1 VAIPGE
7 SRIRERKPPRWLP
20 LQALPITPD
29 RGGYPRPE
37 GGYLGRA
44 VSGRGNPRVG
54 SLFRLFPIRWTV
66 GGISTGGRHPPGGG
80 GPHPGERTRA
90 SSFFWLSPYTGPW
103 EVSPRGDVIP
113 RGEGRIRESEP
124 PRQLILLAFPIY
136 WTVGG
141 ISTGGTSSPGGR
153 TVSGRVNPRASSF
166 FWLSPYTGPWEVSPR
181 GDVIPPGGEGW
192 LRESEPP
199 RQLFLLAF
207 PTHWTVGGISTGGRH
222 PPGGEGRIR
231 ESEPPR
237 QLILLAF
244 PIYWTVGGIST
255 GGRHPPGGG
264 PHPGERTP
272 APAHSSGF
280 PHTLD
285 RGRYLHGGRG
295 RRGGGMRP
303 LPCLFVSRNTPLR
316 IPNVRWQ
323 RALPTVP
330 GHDGDEKFEYGC
342 NNLISRSE
350 DNMETLPV
358 KK

>member
-255 GGRHPPGGG
+255 GGRHPPGEGRLRESKPRASSFFWLSPYTG
-264 PHPGERTP
+264 PWEVSPRGEGQT
-272 APAHSSGF
+272 
-280 PHTLD
+280 
-285 RGRYLHGGRG
+285 GRG
-295 RRGGGMRP
+295 HAPPP
-303 LPCLFVSRNTPLR
+303 LSLYFQEHTLR
-316 IPNVRWQ
+316 IPNVR
-323 RALPTVP
+323 
-330 GHDGDEKFEYGC
+330 
-342 NNLISRSE
+342 
-350 DNMETLPV
+350 
-358 KK
+358 

>member
-1 VAIPGE
+1 MDPM
-7 SRIRERKPPRWLP
+7 P
-20 LQALPITPD
+20 
-29 RGGYPRPE
+29 
-37 GGYLGRA
+37 
-44 VSGRGNPRVG
+44 
-54 SLFRLFPIRWTV
+54 
-66 GGISTGGRHPPGGG
+66 
-80 GPHPGERTRA
+80 
-90 SSFFWLSPYTGPW
+90 
-103 EVSPRGDVIP
+103 
-113 RGEGRIRESEP
+113 
-124 PRQLILLAFPIY
+124 
-136 WTVGG
+136 
-141 ISTGGTSSPGGR
+141 TSSPGGR
-153 TVSGRVNPRASSF
+153 GGSGRVNPRASSF
-166 FWLSPYTGPWEVSPR
+166 FWLSPHTGPWEVSPR
-181 GDVIPPGGEGW
+181 
-192 LRESEPP
+192 
-199 RQLFLLAF
+199 
-207 PTHWTVGGISTGGRH
+207 
-222 PPGGEGRIR
+222 
-231 ESEPPR
+231 
-237 QLILLAF
+237 
-244 PIYWTVGGIST
+244 